1 MRSNYIK
8 TLLYVSILVSA
19 TFAQSFT
26 EISGNIEGFLKAANA
41 PYLATGDLVVGENDA
56 LVIEPGVEIVFK
68 TGTGLNIQDGA
79 IAAMGQENSPIIF
92 RGNDGE
98 WNGITLTGETRASF
112 NNIRI
117 EKAKV
122 ALALENTGADIFS
135 AKIHDSGIGIFA
147 KGASVNL
154 QNSRLEKI
162 SGAAVIAEEGSTVSM
177 NHCEIMESNVAYLSG
192 KNSKNNFANVSIQNN
207 NVGLADQGSNSFEV
221 QYLKNE
227 DNAIGISADDVP
239 PLTVTEATKNNKV
252 NMAAGTELLVSMLP
266 SVPQN
271 DFARRFEKPA
281 KIDSAEVQASVK
293 KWALSGNVSTAVGYH
308 LVRTLHDS
316 TDNRYENYF
325 QVPGLFSNYNTYI
338 KLESPDGRTTE
349 FTTSIGSDHWNE
361 WNVHKVNAT
370 YTDATRKISLGD
382 TYINAGE
389 TYLGGINLFGASYSV
404 DYLKL
409 TNDLPIF
416 RTTVF
421 AGETNRPKLVGQK
434 NPEFY
439 KDYIEDGEGEAQEVV
454 AGGKI
459 TWNMHRRFNGTLGFI
474 AGEDYKEDPFF
485 RDGMS
490 SHKNTVDPEISSR
503 TFFAEGNW
511 LFWPGNIELNGQV
524 AIGAADTSDVNT
536 QRAVNSIFSKAGV
549 SVSNFALL
557 RKIMKNENMI
567 SYMSREQLLDI
578 FGDNTSMSPS
588 EMKQQLRELV
598 AKAKKAEAS
607 YEKSDDNQAHISEW
621 DGNNFAALASMRWGI
636 GNTVLN
642 AHYKY
647 VGSKFYSAGSPDQLS
662 NYRELSASIDQRFG
676 KNWRLSLSYNLNI
689 ENAAI
694 GHKANIFGFGEGT
707 TMGLFGSASDE
718 WTKAHDQDDL
728 RALYVHNAAFKNN
741 ITLGFFNLALRY
753 KINYRTRHM
762 STRLQANSNV
772 ESGIF
777 DDKWFRPGKKAKTY
791 SVVSGTDTV
800 VVDAEKYKQYYELTK
815 YEYIASD
822 FTEKIL
828 KNTVEAELGI
838 RFSSNLL
845 KVGATWTHRTDFS
858 EFENNS
864 LIKDFDFSNR
874 TYGILG
880 YYFHSADYFEQRYP
894 ISLTTNF
901 DRFHNQISITP
912 RYKIYSR
919 DKMKEFEW
927 SIDENLEAE
936 VFKNF
941 MDFALNGG
949 FRQEVITRHS
959 EGENEE
965 DADFYS
971 SATIRLHHTKDL
983 YSDYT
988 LGVNYSYRPDAKSEQ
1003 YKDYYAVF
1011 SLNYAF

>member
-1 MRSNYIK
+1 MRYNYFK
-8 TLLYVSILVSA
+8 TLLYISILVSA
-19 TFAQSFT
+19 SFAQGFI

-41 PYLATGDLVVGENDA
+41 PYLATGDLIVGENDA
-56 LVIEPGVEIVFK
+56 LVIEPGTEIVFK
-68 TGTGLNIQDGA
+68 AGTGLNIQGGA
-79 IAAMGQENSPIIF
+79 VAAMGQETSPIIF
-92 RGNDGE
+92 RSYDGE
-98 WNGITLTGETRASF
+98 WNGITLTGETRATF

-122 ALALENTGADIFS
+122 AVALENTGADIFN
-135 AKIHDSGIGIFA
+135 AKIYDSGIGIFA
-147 KGASVNL
+147 KDASVNL

-162 SGAAVIAEEGSTVSM
+162 SGAAIIAEDGSSVAM
-177 NHCEIMESNVAYLSG
+177 NHSEITESNVAYLSG

-207 NVGLADQGSNSFEV
+207 NVGLADLGNNSFDV
-221 QYLKNE
+221 QNLKIE
-227 DNAIGISADDVP
+227 DNAVGISAEDVP
-239 PLTVTEATKNNKV
+239 PLTVTEVTRNNKV
-252 NMAAGTELLVSMLP
+252 NMTAGTELLVSMLP

-271 DFARRFEKPA
+271 TFVKEIGKSVMN
-281 KIDSAEVQASVK
+281 DSTEAEPSIK
-293 KWALSGNVSTAVGYH
+293 KWTLSGNVSTAVGYH

-316 TDNRYENYF
+316 TKNRYENYF
-325 QVPGLFSNYNTYI
+325 QVPGLFSNYNTYL

-349 FTTSIGSDHWNE
+349 FSATIGSDHWNE

-382 TYINAGE
+382 TYISAGE
-389 TYLGGINLFGASYSV
+389 TYLSGISLFGASYSV

-434 NPEFY
+434 SPEFY
-439 KDYIEDGEGEAQEVV
+439 KDYIEDGEGEAQEIV

-485 RDGMS
+485 RDGMGS
-490 SHKNTVDPEISSR
+490 YKNTVDPEISSR

-524 AIGAADTSDVNT
+524 AIGAADTADVNI
-536 QRAVNSIFSKAGV
+536 QRAVNDVFSKAGV
-549 SVSNFALL
+549 SVSNFAQL
-557 RKIMKNENMI
+557 RKIMKNDNMI
-567 SYMSREQLLDI
+567 SYMSKEQLLDI
-578 FGDNTSMSPS
+578 FGDNTSMSSS

-598 AKAKKAEAS
+598 AEAKKIEAS
-607 YEKSDDNQAHISEW
+607 YERNEDKQARISEW

-647 VGSKFYSAGSPDQLS
+647 VGSKFYSAGSPDQIS
-662 NYRELSASIDQRFG
+662 NYRELSASIDQRFS
-676 KNWRLSLSYNLNI
+676 KIWRMNLSYDLNI
-689 ENAAI
+689 ENAALD
-694 GHKANIFGFGEGT
+694 HKANIFGFSEGT
-707 TMGLFGSASDE
+707 TMGLFGSPSDD
-718 WTKAHDQDDL
+718 WIKAHDQDDL

-741 ITLGFFNLALRY
+741 ISLGLFNLALRY
-753 KINYRTRHM
+753 KLNYRTRHR
-762 STRLQANSNV
+762 STRLRANNDV

-777 DDKWFRPGKKAKTY
+777 EDKWFKPGKKADIY
-791 SVVSGTDTV
+791 SVISGTDTV

-815 YEYIASD
+815 YDYIASN

-828 KNTVEAELGI
+828 KNTVETELDI

-845 KVGATWTHRTDFS
+845 KVGAAWTHRTDFS
-858 EFENNS
+858 EFENDS
-864 LIKDFDFSNR
+864 LLRNFDFNNK

-894 ISLTTNF
+894 ISITTNF
-901 DRFHNQISITP
+901 ERFHNQISVTP

-936 VFKNF
+936 VIKNF
-941 MDFALNGG
+941 LDLSLNGG
-949 FRQEVITRHS
+949 FSHETITRHS
-959 EGENEE
+959 EGANEE
-965 DADFYS
+965 NADFYS
-971 SATIRLHHTKDL
+971 SATIRLHHSKDL
-983 YSDYT
+983 FSDYT